1 MVCGNNVIANT
12 HFKKDWMNRVKTW
25 FNQPARKVRRRK
37 ARQAKAKAVF
47 PRPTAGALR
56 PAVHSQTVRY
66 NMKVR
71 PVVSAPPLRPP
82 ARHAVANPKTRR
94 LTAHAEIATDPRA
107 CDRLQDNISHRRL
120 WRHLCRAQAHVR
132 GCGQSDALD
141 QQGFRKSWTGRNV
154 HGVCALQADTNPS
167 GQGVAAGWE
176 FITR

>member
-37 ARQAKAKAVF
+37 ARQEKAKAVF

-71 PVVSAPPLRPP
+71 PVLSAPPLRPP
-82 ARHAVANPKTRR
+82 ARHAVANPKTLAAASRYRR
-94 LTAHAEIATDPRA
+94 DSKDPRA
-107 CDRLQDNISHRRL
+107 GDRPQDNGSHRRL
-120 WRHLCRAQAHVR
+120 WRHPCGAQAHR
-132 GCGQSDALD
+132 SSYGQPDALD
-141 QQGFRKSWTGRNV
+141 QQGFRWSWASRQV
-154 HGVCALQADTNPS
+154 HGFALCRRTQPS
-167 GQGVAAGWE
+167 MDRA
-176 FITR
+176 